1 MKFKT
6 TIILFILILSGF
18 FLIPA
23 CVPDDDPIEDDPR
36 EKYLGAWLCTEST
49 SISYTVTISKDPSN
63 STQILMNNFH
73 HLGVDED
80 VFALVAGK
88 SLQIIQQ
95 TACQGS
101 LQISGDAVMETDNRI
116 RFQYYVNDFAD
127 IDTIQAVFT
136 K

>member
-1 MKFKT
+1 MKFRT
-6 TIILFILILSGF
+6 TLIF
-18 FLIPA
+18 FTLVLASLLIIPA
-23 CVPDDDPIEDDPR
+23 CIPDDDPIDDDPR
-36 EKYLGAWLCTEST
+36 EKFLGVWTCTEST
-49 SISYTVTISKDPSN
+49 SVSYTVTISKDPSN

-95 TACQGS
+95 TVCQGS
-101 LQISGDAVMETDNRI
+101 MQISGDGIMETDNRI
-116 RFQYYVNDFAD
+116 RFQYYENDFAD